1 MFLGGWN
8 SIAYFRLGGFNQ
20 VMDYIPS
27 VVWFFG
33 KTAVCIFFAL
43 WVRWT
48 FPRLRIDQ
56 LLKFEWKILMP
67 ISLINLL
74 LMALVVTLL

>member
-1 MFLGGWN
+1 LHIGGWE
-8 SIAYFRLGGFNQ
+8 GFNA
-20 VMDYIPS
+20 VMDWIPS

-33 KTAVCIFFAL
+33 KTFLCVFLAL

-56 LLKFEWKILMP
+56 LLNLEWKILMP
-67 ISLINLL
+67 ICLVNLILAAVIAIL
-74 LMALVVTLL
+74 

>member
-1 MFLGGWN
+1 MPLHIPG
-8 SIAYFRLGGFNQ
+8 LDGFNA

-27 VVWFFG
+27 VIWFFG
-33 KTAVCIFFAL
+33 KAAFCVFL
-43 WVRWT
+43 QMWVRWT

-67 ISLINLL
+67 IALVNLL
-74 LMALVVTLL
+74 VMAVCVVVF